1 MVIRDRLYSAADL
14 WALSHLSEN
23 EGKRFELSEGYLI
36 EMTPTG
42 GKHGGISFRL
52 ANLVGDHVETHPVG
66 FCTAAET
73 GYILFTDA
81 NGKDTVRAPDVGFI
95 RAERL
100 PDGLPDGYIPVPPD
114 FAIEVVSP
122 SDRADEIQK
131 KVGEYLRYG
140 TRLVLVVYP
149 ATQNI
154 VAHTPSGAK
163 TYPAGTTIDCS
174 DGLPGFSLSIDDVF

>member
-1 MVIRDRLYSAADL
+1 MVIRERLYSAAEL
-14 WALSHLSEN
+14 WELSHRSEN
-23 EGKRFELSEGYLI
+23 AGKRLELSEGNLI

-52 ANLVGDHVETHPVG
+52 ANLVGDHIEAHPLG
-66 FCTAAET
+66 YCTAAET
-73 GYILFTDA
+73 GYILFTDET
-81 NGKDTVRAPDVGFI
+81 GKDTVRAPDVGFV

-131 KVGEYLRYG
+131 KISEYLRYG

-149 ATQNI
+149 ATQNV

-163 TYPAGTTIDCS
+163 TYAAGAAIDCS
-174 DGLPGFSLSIDDVF
+174 DGLPGFRLNIDDVF